1 MFKSKLLKSLN
12 LKNRNKLKN
21 NKTIITAI
29 KSRNMLKRYK
39 NQKLKFKY
47 QNLRKLRLI
56 NKALNLGSKK
66 MLKTFLVD
74 LDCE

>member
-1 MFKSKLLKSLN
+1 MFKNKSLKSLN

-39 NQKLKFKY
+39 NQKLKWKY
-47 QNLRKLRLI
+47 QNFRKLRLI